1 MNNEVICEEIVRGD
15 LYDGACLYVSG
26 GKGGYQV
33 VLANPDGSEEI
44 PLAAAKE
51 LGRAREMAATIEIP
65 SFAYEMIGIG
75 KPAEQP
81 GVVMATKPADIQDL
95 LVEKLGEDAVI
106 EIELGG
112 WAHYK
117 FDENNGAPW
126 IYRFDD
132 IPVARW
138 YRDNP
143 LGDLTSVEIE
153 RGWELLEMDDGAT
166 ISQIMIKCGDKVF
179 TKDYPGDEEPA
190 TCECEDVVEKLI
202 FEWLGE

>member
-26 GKGGYQV
+26 GKGSYQV
-33 VLANPDGSEEI
+33 VLATPDGSEEI

-75 KPAEQP
+75 KP
-81 GVVMATKPADIQDL
+81 
-95 LVEKLGEDAVI
+95 EKLGEDAVI

-132 IPVARW
+132 IPAARW

-143 LGDLTSVEIE
+143 LGELTSVEIE

-166 ISQIMIKCGDKVF
+166 INQIMIKCGDKVF

-202 FEWLGE
+202 FEWLGD